1 MFYLSAQCGRCDKHS
16 IDGSVKADL
25 VSGAGA
31 TLLRA
36 TWLILPVVLG
46 GLGHVAVLK
55 TNVLSSLAVPIDN
68 GARWR
73 GRRLFGANKTWR
85 GVVLM
90 TGLTALTSGAQAAL
104 ARRTR
109 WASVQQV
116 LQSARVNAWLTGA
129 LCGLTYCLAELPN
142 SFVKRQLGIEP
153 GARATRASRLQ
164 YVVDQTDSV
173 AGCLVALRILYRAA
187 ASELLTAFALGLTI
201 HIGIDQLIY
210 AIGIKSRR
218 PKG

>member
-1 MFYLSAQCGRCDKHS
+1 MKTEP
-16 IDGSVKADL
+16 VN
-25 VSGAGA
+25 GAGR

-36 TWLILPVVLG
+36 TWLVLPVVLG

-55 TNVLSSLAVPIDN
+55 TNALNSLAVPIDN

-73 GRRLFGANKTWR
+73 GRPVFGANKTWR

-90 TGLTALTSGAQAAL
+90 TGLTALTSGTLAAL
-104 ARRTR
+104 ARRNR
-109 WASVQQV
+109 WTNALQV

-142 SFVKRQLGIEP
+142 SFVKRQLGIAP

-164 YVVDQTDSV
+164 YVMDQADSV
-173 AGCLVALRILYRAA
+173 AGCLLALRLLYRAT

-210 AIGIKSRR
+210 AIGVKSRSL
-218 PKG
+218 KA